1 MALSQAAS
9 VVCAGVLPFTNSTT
23 VYVLLLSISCML
35 AGVVYV
41 RHYWKCQ
48 LELENPQER
57 SCNLARRLSANMVT
71 TWSCFIATHFADW
84 MFSGSFSPIKFCV
97 DTIIDTRSKCVMTT
111 FMLEADSA
119 FDHILRHEAQVAK
132 THSAIAIELLTL
144 IDTANAPIFGV
155 DTQLL
160 ITEWNQTVA
169 HISGY
174 SKEEVLGKPLVDTF
188 ITPEYRNPVRQLLT
202 AAATGGEQ
210 AASYEFPLYT
220 RSGDRRELLLN
231 ATTRRDGDGEIVGV
245 LGVGLDMTEARSVQ
259 RQLANSERVKVAMWG
274 CIREGVA
281 TVEGSD
287 ALDGVILEC
296 NSAMCNLCGV
306 SAPDQLQGTTLRQI
320 LVHSG
325 QDVAQISKSM
335 SHGQILEFCL
345 QGSDNIFKTCEATFM
360 EIPDLNAEESVTR
373 LALVV
378 RDRTWKKEL
387 EHQVT

>member
-1 MALSQAAS
+1 
-9 VVCAGVLPFTNSTT
+9 
-23 VYVLLLSISCML
+23 
-35 AGVVYV
+35 
-41 RHYWKCQ
+41 
-48 LELENPQER
+48 
-57 SCNLARRLSANMVT
+57 
-71 TWSCFIATHFADW
+71 
-84 MFSGSFSPIKFCV
+84 
-97 DTIIDTRSKCVMTT
+97 
-111 FMLEADSA
+111 
-119 FDHILRHEAQVAK
+119 
-132 THSAIAIELLTL
+132 
-144 IDTANAPIFGV
+144 
-155 DTQLL
+155 
-160 ITEWNQTVA
+160 
-169 HISGY
+169 
-174 SKEEVLGKPLVDTF
+174 
-188 ITPEYRNPVRQLLT
+188 VRQLLT

-220 RSGDRRELLLN
+220 RSGDRRELLRN

-245 LGVGLDMTEARSVQ
+245 LGVGLGMTEALSVQ
-259 RQLANSERVKVAMWG
+259 RQRVKVAMWG
-274 CIREGVA
+274 CMREGVA

-320 LVHSG
+320 LVQSG

-345 QGSDNIFKTCEATFM
+345 QGSDDIFKTCEATFM